1 MRWKGWIILGLLP
14 LIVACSAVR
23 LTYNQGPTL
32 AYWWLDGYADF
43 TAEQSPRVKA
53 ALDAWFVWHRATQLT
68 DYAQALAALQ
78 TQIVDKVTPAQV
90 CGQLQDWQ
98 QRIERAFEQAL
109 PAMAEQV
116 QGLSPAQ
123 LQRIEARQKK
133 KQQDAEEDFL
143 QDDPADRQKATQ
155 KRWVDRAE
163 TLYGTLNSTQ
173 RQWLAT
179 ELASSPFKPELWA
192 AERRLRQQ
200 DITLGLRQWQAG
212 RPEPIA
218 VQAGLRRLALGS
230 LQSPRRDYQAYADAL
245 AQANCTL
252 TAGLHNSTTP
262 AQRQHA
268 VGTLKGWE
276 SDLRA
281 LAAQRQ

>member
-1 MRWKGWIILGLLP
+1 MRWRGLIILALLP

-23 LTYNQGPTL
+23 LTYNQGSAL
-32 AYWWLDGYADF
+32 AYWWLNGYADF
-43 TAEQSPRVKA
+43 NAEQTPRVKA
-53 ALDAWFVWHRATQLT
+53 ALDAWFAWHRATQLG

-109 PAMAEQV
+109 PAVAEQV
-116 QGLSPAQ
+116 QSLSPAQ
-123 LQRIEARQKK
+123 LQRIDNRQRK
-133 KQQDAEEDFL
+133 KQQEAEADFL
-143 QDDPADRQKATQ
+143 QDDPADRQKASA

-163 TLYGTLNSTQ
+163 TLYGTLNDTQ
-173 RQWLAT
+173 RHWLAT
-179 ELASSPFKPELWA
+179 ELAGSAFKPEMWA

-200 DITLGLRQWQAG
+200 DIQLGLRQWQGGQA
-212 RPEPIA
+212 EPPA
-218 VQAGLRRLALGS
+218 VQAGLRRLALGA

-245 AQANCTL
+245 AQANCAL
-252 TAGLHNSTTP
+252 SAGLHNSTTP

-268 VGTLKGWE
+268 VGKLKGWE
-276 SDLRA
+276 ADLRA
-281 LAAQRQ
+281 LALQR